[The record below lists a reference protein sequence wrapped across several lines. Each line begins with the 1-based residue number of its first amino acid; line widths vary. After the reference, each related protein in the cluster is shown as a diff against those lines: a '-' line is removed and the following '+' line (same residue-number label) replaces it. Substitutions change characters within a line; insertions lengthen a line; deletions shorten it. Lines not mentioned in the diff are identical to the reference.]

1 MQQEAKLETEVL
13 DEEVLQAEGLEDLDT
28 CMVGPVCVCGCVCM
42 CARMLVSSIPQ
53 VLLVLLLSR

>member
-28 CMVGPVCVCGCVCM
+28 CMVGPMCVCLCVCVCACVR
-42 CARMLVSSIPQ
+42 ASTIPQ
-53 VLLVLLLSR
+53 VLLLLSR